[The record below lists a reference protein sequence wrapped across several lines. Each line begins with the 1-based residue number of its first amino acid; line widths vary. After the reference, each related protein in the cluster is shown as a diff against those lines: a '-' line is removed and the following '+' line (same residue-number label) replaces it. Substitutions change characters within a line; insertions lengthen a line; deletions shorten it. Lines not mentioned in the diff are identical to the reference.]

1 MNDYFYTWP
10 KIKDIVES
18 VKSGKVSA
26 SENAKKAIELV
37 KKYNED
43 FDFCLQLLENDA
55 LDQAGKIDQAIAGG
69 DTAGEL
75 LGVPFV
81 VKDNFLTLVGK
92 TTAASNM
99 LAEFK
104 APLQAT
110 AVQKLLDQGAILIAK
125 TNLDAFAHGSS
136 TENSDFVVTKNPHDI
151 TKVPGGSSGGSA
163 AAVRLGVVPFALGS
177 DTGGS
182 IRLPASYCGVVGL
195 KPTYGAVSRYGVIA
209 MASSTDVIGPFARSA
224 DDAARV
230 FDCMTGLDKKDMT
243 TINIF
248 KTSASLVNKDKL
260 KIGVISQF
268 LDDSVQAD
276 VKNSINQAVEL
287 FKTAGHSV
295 ENISIP
301 ILQKALSAYYV
312 IVPAEISSNLARHD
326 GQRYEFSNQD
336 GKDLHESY
344 TLSRAHGFGR
354 EAKRRIMIGTYVLSS
369 GYYDAYYKKA
379 QTVRT
384 KIINEFEEVLSRY
397 DFLIGPVAPN
407 AAFKIGENA
416 DDPLKMYLVDMMTV
430 APALVGVP
438 AISLPVASSQDT
450 GMPVGLQIIAAQRHD
465 RQLFEFAA
473 AAEKVVSRG

>member
-243 TINIF
+243 TINIS

-312 IVPAEISSNLARHD
+312 IVPAELSSNLSRFD
-326 GQRYEFSNQD
+326 GIKYGFSSIKS
-336 GKDLHESY
+336 KDLESRY
-344 TLSRAHGFGR
+344 LDSRTSGFGY
-354 EAKRRIMIGTYVLSS
+354 EAKRRIMICSYVLSS
-369 GYYDAYYKKA
+369 GYYDAYYNKA
-379 QTVRT
+379 QKIRT
-384 KIINEFEEVLSRY
+384 KIIQAFEEAFEKFDV
-397 DFLIGPVAPN
+397 LIGPVAPTT
-407 AAFKIGENA
+407 AFGIGQKTN
-416 DDPLKMYLVDMMTV
+416 DPLQMYLEDVMTV
-430 APALVGVP
+430 GV
-438 AISLPVASSQDT
+438 SLAGLPSVSTPLKSA
-450 GMPVGLQIIAAQRHD
+450 GMPVGLQIISKQKQDGLVMSLAS
-465 RQLFEFAA
+465 QLE
-473 AAEKVVSRG
+473 ELQQ